1 MYKRSMLTL
10 GLFFLML
17 SCAAAEVYRCR
28 TADGR
33 LIMSDKQTNLPAGCT
48 PLENPPGSGTFNIMP
63 STEGSAVQS
72 PAMQSEEA
80 ARPDATGGNAVQDQ
94 AQQLVQS
101 YNDAVTRRYHS
112 SRVVE
117 QQKAMREI
125 TELRRKRQEVL
136 DSLAKSG
143 LSLDER
149 HSVRKILDGIPP
161 R

>member
-1 MYKRSMLTL
+1 MFRKYVLTTGLFLAMLTYA
-10 GLFFLML
+10 
-17 SCAAAEVYRCR
+17 SAEVYRCR

-33 LIMSDKQTNLPAGCT
+33 LVMTDNQTKLPAGCT
-48 PLENPPGSGTFNIMP
+48 PVENPPGTGTFNVMP

-72 PAMQSEEA
+72 PARQSEEA
-80 ARPDATGGNAVQDQ
+80 ARPDATGGSAVQDQ
-94 AQQLVQS
+94 AQALVQG

-117 QQKAMREI
+117 QQRAMREI
-125 TELRRKRQEVL
+125 TELRQKKQETL
-136 DSLAKSG
+136 ESLAKSS

-149 HSVRKILDGIPP
+149 NSVRKILDGIPP

>member
-1 MYKRSMLTL
+1 MYKRPLLTF

-17 SCAAAEVYRCR
+17 SCATAEVYRCR
-28 TADGR
+28 TAEGR

-48 PLENPPGSGTFNIMP
+48 PVENPPGTGTFNIMP

-80 ARPDATGGNAVQDQ
+80 ARPDTTGGSAVQDQ

-125 TELRRKRQEVL
+125 TELRRKKQEIL

-143 LSLDER
+143 LSLDDR
-149 HSVRKILDGIPP
+149 RAVKRTLDGIPP